1 MQSTVELT
9 QALLMNSNLK
19 ESAAK
24 INGLTGLGGTTS
36 FLRNEIVSDSL
47 RNMNS
52 ITSVSQLLGNLGQAD
67 LASNYIKEQRQLL
80 SVLSNENK
88 IVRQL
93 IDFKVIDLKLFSD
106 FIHCG
111 FR

>member
-24 INGLTGLGGTTS
+24 INGLGGTTS

-106 FIHCG
+106 FIHRG

>member
-1 MQSTVELT
+1 
-9 QALLMNSNLK
+9 MNSNLK

-24 INGLTGLGGTTS
+24 ISGLTGLGGTAS

-67 LASNYIKEQRQLL
+67 LASNYIIEQRQLL
-80 SVLSNENK
+80 NLLANENK
-88 IVRQL
+88 FVRDL
-93 IDFKVIDLKLFSD
+93 VNDKVSAPPSFY
-106 FIHCG
+106 F
-111 FR
+111 